1 MCAAP
6 VPNWR
11 QLAEAASKETDH
23 NKLLK
28 IVGQLC
34 DSLDKVHTN
43 EQTTGQDPSEQ
54 EAPYNGRWC
63 LTCMLPTRTTE
74 NEGHG

>member
-28 IVGQLC
+28 IVGNFVILSTRC
-34 DSLDKVHTN
+34 TPMNRALGKILPRRKH
-43 EQTTGQDPSEQ
+43 
-54 EAPYNGRWC
+54 
-63 LTCMLPTRTTE
+63 LPTE
-74 NEGHG
+74 MVPNVYASDQNN

>member
-43 EQTTGQDPSEQ
+43 EQSTGQDPSEE
-54 EAPYNGRWC
+54 EAPSNGNGAERVSSDQS
-63 LTCMLPTRTTE
+63 
-74 NEGHG
+74 N